1 MQVQGTPWN
10 GPVSSAQKKD
20 HLELSVG
27 TSGQGKGAAQPW
39 GTVRFTVSLI
49 ATDSVWPSELEIV
62 HVNASV
68 PNLVFAALR
77 ASSLR
82 TLYIRC
88 RRWPSAT
95 TDDRHVPSVAYVD
108 WMGRVW
114 MSHVCARPDRIRICV
129 WHLALQICFGSN
141 SGNSGGRAREH
152 AHARENRV
160 TGVGG
165 ARRQMGLGVGRS
177 GFRARNR

>member
-1 MQVQGTPWN
+1 M
-10 GPVSSAQKKD
+10 
-20 HLELSVG
+20 
-27 TSGQGKGAAQPW
+27 SGLGKGVEQLW

-62 HVNASV
+62 HVIDSV
-68 PNLVFAALR
+68 PNRVFAAFL

-95 TDDRHVPSVAYVD
+95 TDSRHVPPVTV
-108 WMGRVW
+108 RP
-114 MSHVCARPDRIRICV
+114 ARPHRIRIRV
-129 WHLALQICFGSN
+129 WPIAFGGANQIGSN
-141 SGNSGGRAREH
+141 SGNNFDIIFGERAREH

-165 ARRQMGLGVGRS
+165 ARRRMGVGV
-177 GFRARNR
+177 G